1 VPVPSDGPPVLPLQ
15 SAVRTRTT
23 ASKRACPGKELSPSK
38 PWREAAD
45 YLLYA
50 CIPLRYS
57 TVSGELLSH
66 FSRGMLRKTHSMGIR
81 GRNGFPVS
89 RDVHVGSA
97 QLDQNGLLD
106 PADLLRQ
113 PLEEKGLRLG
123 RPGG

>member
-1 VPVPSDGPPVLPLQ
+1 MAPQFSPYRARTGPAPLLRSVPVPVRSSPLQ
-15 SAVRTRTT
+15 T
-23 ASKRACPGKELSPSK
+23 L
-38 PWREAAD
+38 REAAD